1 MEESL
6 QNHSNILDTNS
17 TVTGVTIDPDRLSAV
32 CVSPSAMFT
41 FVPMFSLHTCSFSA
55 LLFAL
60 CAKIVTCF
68 HVFWKLDNAFTYGPN
83 FQVVS
88 RFTVWIKQ
96 QTLWQ
101 TVSREEGV
109 TLETALHTHT
119 CSCRLVQLTHQGSL
133 GCCYLLFLIHHVTSH
148 DFKMFL
154 SLQRVCWWVPYRVR
168 LYLHVCLEHFCSAKE
183 ICVIAGVRLNNES
196 LYVTWQA
203 NLINQQLQY

>member
-32 CVSPSAMFT
+32 CVSPSATFT

-55 LLFAL
+55 LLFVL

-109 TLETALHTHT
+109 TLETALHTHMFLQAGAADT
-119 CSCRLVQLTHQGSL
+119 SGVPRV
-133 GCCYLLFLIHHVTSH
+133 LLFT
-148 DFKMFL
+148 L
-154 SLQRVCWWVPYRVR
+154 SNSSCDQPW
-168 LYLHVCLEHFCSAKE
+168 F
-183 ICVIAGVRLNNES
+183 
-196 LYVTWQA
+196 
-203 NLINQQLQY
+203 